1 MEWHGKI
8 RGRCERRPRMRDW
21 RPVPW
26 CWEAGVVRTPAPKVD
41 SVTSGVT
48 SCNSPGRGIVE
59 SLQMELSSVVDFD
72 QGFGGIIWDTA
83 FIVDALTG
91 MPAGGRG
98 PVRLATSVLST

>member
-1 MEWHGKI
+1 M
-8 RGRCERRPRMRDW
+8 
-21 RPVPW
+21 
-26 CWEAGVVRTPAPKVD
+26 VRTPAPKVD

-72 QGFGGIIWDTA
+72 QGFEGIIWDTA

-91 MPAGGRG
+91 MPAGGGSGEASDFRA
-98 PVRLATSVLST
+98 VNLTNFAED

>member
-1 MEWHGKI
+1 MAWEDSRALRAPTANARLATGT
-8 RGRCERRPRMRDW
+8 M
-21 RPVPW
+21 VP
-26 CWEAGVVRTPAPKVD
+26 G
-41 SVTSGVT
+41 
-48 SCNSPGRGIVE
+48 GRGGAHAGAQGRFGYFCYKLQGPGIRAC
-59 SLQMELSSVVDFD
+59 LQMELSSVVDFD